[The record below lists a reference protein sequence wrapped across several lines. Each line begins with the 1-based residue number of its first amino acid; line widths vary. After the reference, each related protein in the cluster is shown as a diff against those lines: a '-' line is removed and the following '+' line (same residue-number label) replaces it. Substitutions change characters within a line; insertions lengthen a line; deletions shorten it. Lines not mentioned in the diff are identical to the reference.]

1 MKFIFDFLVIS
12 RQPRKSLFIQFSVC
26 IFLQVISFVTI
37 FILFFSSVNVNTSA
51 AEERVLLT
59 GLHEVADIY
68 CDCCK
73 TLLGWKY
80 VNIVTFLIIFINNVS
95 MTAFLFLSRSMR
107 LNQVKNI
114 KKENILSSL
123 YI

>member
-1 MKFIFDFLVIS
+1 MCVFY
-12 RQPRKSLFIQFSVC
+12 R
-26 IFLQVISFVTI
+26 
-37 FILFFSSVNVNTSA
+37 VNVNTSA

-80 VNIVTFLIIFINNVS
+80 VIVSFFETKSSSFVCFRN
-95 MTAFLFLSRSMR
+95 MR
-107 LNQVKNI
+107 LNPVKNI
-114 KKENILSSL
+114 KKENILSNL